1 MDRETLLGY
10 KFTTEL
16 LEKALA
22 DRSFRTLGDSV
33 LSTVIIEHLIK
44 EGLSDPGDITNK
56 KKIMESRQVL
66 DIISKNCHIDT
77 GEKLEG
83 VIGAIYLEE
92 GFETV
97 KKIIEKE
104 IIPMYGPINIEDYE
118 DYITKVKEIF
128 DKLKIKRPA
137 YTTVEAKSNN
147 RPTFYSTLKIK
158 GKEITGD
165 PCNSKDDAENNV
177 ARKALPILEKMY
189 ESKLSNKRD
198 SD

>member
-1 MDRETLLGY
+1 MDKETLLGY
-10 KFTTEL
+10 KFTSDL

-44 EGLSDPGDITNK
+44 EGLSDPVDITNK

-66 DIISKNCHIDT
+66 DIISKKCHIDS

-97 KKIIEKE
+97 KRIIEKE
-104 IIPMYGPINIEDYE
+104 IIPIYGSINIEDYD
-118 DYITKVKEIF
+118 DYVTKVKEIF
-128 DKLKIKRPA
+128 DKLKIKRPE
-137 YTTVEAKSNN
+137 YITVRAESDN
-147 RPTFYSTLKIK
+147 RPTFYSTLKIN
-158 GKEITGD
+158 GEEITGEL
-165 PCNSKDDAENNV
+165 CNSKDDAENSA
-177 ARKALPILEKMY
+177 ARKVLPILEKMY
-189 ESKLSNKRD
+189 KTP
-198 SD
+198 

>member
-33 LSTVIIEHLIK
+33 FSTVLIEHLIK
-44 EGLSDPGDITNK
+44 EGLNDPGDITNK

-66 DIISKNCHIDT
+66 DIISKKCHIDT

-92 GFETV
+92 GFEIV
-97 KKIIEKE
+97 KRIIEKE
-104 IIPMYGPINIEDYE
+104 IIPIYGSINIEDYE
-118 DYITKVKEIF
+118 DYVTKVKEIF

-137 YTTVEAKSNN
+137 YTTVRAESDN
-147 RPTFYSTLKIK
+147 RPTFYSTLKIN
-158 GKEITGD
+158 GEEITGEL
-165 PCNSKDDAENNV
+165 CNSKDDAENSA
-177 ARKALPILEKMY
+177 ARKALPILEKRY
-189 ESKLSNKRD
+189 GNKLYFV
-198 SD
+198 

>member
-1 MDRETLLGY
+1 MDKETLLGY
-10 KFTTEL
+10 KFTTDL

-22 DRSFRTLGDSV
+22 DRSFRTLGDSL

-44 EGLSDPGDITNK
+44 EGLNDPGDITNK

-66 DIISKNCHIDT
+66 DIISKKCHIET

-92 GFETV
+92 GFEIV

-104 IIPMYGPINIEDYE
+104 IIPIYGSINIEDYD
-118 DYITKVKEIF
+118 DYVTKVKEIF
-128 DKLKIKRPA
+128 DKLKIKRPK
-137 YTTVEAKSNN
+137 YITVRAEYN
-147 RPTFYSTLKIK
+147 RPTFYSTLKIN
-158 GKEITGD
+158 GEEITGEL
-165 PCNSKDDAENNV
+165 CNSKDDAENSA

>member
-1 MDRETLLGY
+1 MYKETLLGY
-10 KFTTEL
+10 KFTTDL

-33 LSTVIIEHLIK
+33 LSTVIIEHLIR
-44 EGLSDPGDITNK
+44 EGLNDPGDITNK

-66 DIISKNCHIDT
+66 DIISKKCHIDS

-92 GFETV
+92 GFDKV

-104 IIPMYGPINIEDYE
+104 IIPIYGSINIGDYE
-118 DYITKVKEIF
+118 DYVTKVKEIF
-128 DKLKIKRPA
+128 DKLKIKRPS
-137 YTTVEAKSNN
+137 YKTVEVKSGN
-147 RPTFYSTLKIK
+147 RPTFYSTLDI
-158 GKEITGD
+158 GGQEIAGE
-165 PCNSKDDAENNV
+165 PCNSKDDAENSV

-189 ESKLSNKRD
+189 GNKLHFV
-198 SD
+198 

>member
-1 MDRETLLGY
+1 MDKETLLGY
-10 KFTTEL
+10 KFTTDL

-33 LSTVIIEHLIK
+33 LSTVIIEHLIR

-66 DIISKNCHIDT
+66 DIISKKCHIDS

-104 IIPMYGPINIEDYE
+104 IIPIYGSINIEDYE
-118 DYITKVKEIF
+118 DYVTKVKEIF
-128 DKLKIKRPA
+128 DKLKIKRPT
-137 YTTVEAKSNN
+137 YKTVEAKSDN
-147 RPTFYSTLKIK
+147 RPTFYSTLDI
-158 GKEITGD
+158 GGQEITGE

-177 ARKALPILEKMY
+177 ARKALPIIEKMY
-189 ESKLSNKRD
+189 ESKLSAKRN

>member
-1 MDRETLLGY
+1 MNKETLLGY
-10 KFTTEL
+10 KFTTDL
-16 LEKALA
+16 LEKALV

-44 EGLSDPGDITNK
+44 EGLTDPGDITNK

-66 DIISKNCHIDT
+66 DIISKKCHIDS

-97 KKIIEKE
+97 KSIIEKE
-104 IIPMYGPINIEDYE
+104 IIPIYGSINIEDYE
-118 DYITKVKEIF
+118 DYVTKVKEIF
-128 DKLKIKRPA
+128 DKLKIKRPT
-137 YTTVEAKSNN
+137 YKTVEAKSDN
-147 RPTFYSTLKIK
+147 RPAFYSTLMID
-158 GKEITGD
+158 GGGITGEL
-165 PCNSKDDAENNV
+165 CNSKDDAENSA